1 MFTITTRANAV
12 LSREITVAIFSAL
25 AAVCAVA
32 GLLVWMKFG
41 RPGRKAGKGSLDYA
55 LMGGGDET
63 L

>member
-1 MFTITTRANAV
+1 